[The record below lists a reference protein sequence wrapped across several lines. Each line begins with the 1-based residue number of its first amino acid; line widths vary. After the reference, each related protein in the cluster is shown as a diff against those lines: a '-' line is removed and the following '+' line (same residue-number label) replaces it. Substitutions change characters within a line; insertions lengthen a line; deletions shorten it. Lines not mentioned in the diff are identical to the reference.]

1 MSCCFYRITNW
12 SVPKHVLSVC
22 HGNLQTA
29 SRTKWI
35 FIVICWGFNYGV
47 YWYYDIFIKHA
58 RVFPLSLHLFITV
71 SDCTRTGCRSSNQE
85 VLRKWHFEMV
95 LIPFSLVLFS
105 TGKTL
110 LVYLHQDRMS
120 KFLLPVLIDNSL
132 CYLFSVGFRDRRFPA
147 LCSYGP
153 SGGRAGLVQHRSQ

>member
-12 SVPKHVLSVC
+12 SVPKHVFSVC

-71 SDCTRTGCRSSNQE
+71 SDCTRTGCRNSNQE

-95 LIPFSLVLFS
+95 VIPFSLVLFS
-105 TGKTL
+105 TGKILSLVTIHRSPWCFL
-110 LVYLHQDRMS
+110 LALVGSSLRQNVQVS
-120 KFLLPVLIDNSL
+120 TSSPNWQLPLLPVFCRLSWQT
-132 CYLFSVGFRDRRFPA
+132 FSSFV
-147 LCSYGP
+147 
-153 SGGRAGLVQHRSQ
+153 